1 MITIRLATKD
11 DATAISSVVCNTL
24 RRSNAQDYSETVID
38 RLLNNFTPQCI
49 AEMMSRRTVF
59 VAIGHD
65 EVVGTASLQQATV
78 KTVFV
83 APEHQRKGVGS
94 RLMNAVEASAKEAG
108 LRSLTV
114 ASSLT
119 AESFYT
125 ALGYKFLEYKL
136 FGEEKTVVMKRQ
148 LAHKN

>member
-59 VAIGHD
+59 VAISND
-65 EVVGTASLQQATV
+65 EVIGTAALEQSTV

-83 APEHQRKGVGS
+83 APEHQRKGIGS
-94 RLMNAVEASAKEAG
+94 RLMKAVEASARSAG
-108 LRSLTV
+108 LGSLTI

-119 AESFYT
+119 AERFYT
-125 ALGYKFLEYKL
+125 TLGYKSLKHKF
-136 FGEEKTVVMKRQ
+136 FGNEETVLMERR
-148 LAHKN
+148 LAHQD